1 MSHTRNR
8 FCETCNLTNLIK
20 HPICYKNPDNP
31 MCIDLILTNI
41 PCAFQGTC
49 VIETGLSDFHLKKL
63 ATMRESVKHTGLESL
78 NIGHLNIFP
87 K

>member
-1 MSHTRNR
+1 MSHTRNC

-20 HPICYKNPDNP
+20 HPICSKNPDNP
-31 MCIDLILTNI
+31 TCIDLILTNV

-49 VIETGLSDFHLKKL
+49 VIETELSYFDSKKL
-63 ATMRESVKHTGLESL
+63 APMRGSVKHRGLESS